1 MHNGAHASVPGE
13 TIAEMS
19 ILKVI
24 YRFNSHAI
32 FFFLHKSRTKS
43 PLRPNFGR
51 TPMIWNSQSDQVKNS
66 AGDFTPVPFKTYH
79 KQEQTSLK
87 PGTPSVAGRP
97 G

>member
-32 FFFLHKSRTKS
+32 FFFTKVGQKS
-43 PLRPNFGR
+43 PLRPNFSR
-51 TPMIWNSQSDQVKNS
+51 TPMIWNSQSDQIKNS

-87 PGTPSVAGRP
+87 PGTPSVAGCP
-97 G
+97 E